1 VSAALRQTV
10 HVVWFKRDLRVLD
23 HAPLA
28 QAADRGRVLPLYVIE
43 PSLLAAPDFDA
54 LHFEFIRECLVELR
68 ETLHRRGAPLIVRV
82 GEVVDVLRELA
93 AGFELAGLWSHEETG
108 NAVTYARDRAV
119 AAWCRAQG
127 IPWVEVAQSGVVRRL
142 ESRDGWSREWSRRM
156 RMPLTP
162 APALSAP
169 AGLDPGRVPTADDLG
184 LRHACAAVARRS
196 DVQVGGEHRALATLE
211 AFLAGRGA
219 RYAKEMSS
227 PITAPSSCSRLS
239 PYLAWGAISMR
250 TVVQRAET
258 ALAEAA
264 QGNASIPRGSL
275 RAFLGRLHWHCH
287 FIQKLESEPAI
298 EHRCFN
304 RACEGLRSE
313 ARPAHFAAWCEGRTG
328 YPFVDACMRYLQTHG
343 WINFRMRAMLVSF
356 AAYDLW
362 LDWRSFRDFLARQF
376 IDYEPGIHYSQLQ
389 MQSGVTGI
397 NTLRIYSPVKQ
408 GIDQDRDGVFVRRWC
423 PELAGVPATALH
435 TPWVMSSVQ
444 QRKAGC
450 VLDRDY
456 PRPIVDHAAAVRYAR
471 AQFADVRRSAF
482 GRQEAERVYEL
493 HGSRR
498 GPPGSA
504 QRRRS
509 RARRLTGADEPEFGR
524 TRERRGDGNS
534 GQLGL
539 ALDD

>member
-1 VSAALRQTV
+1 MR
-10 HVVWFKRDLRVLD
+10 
-23 HAPLA
+23 
-28 QAADRGRVLPLYVIE
+28 LPLTVP
-43 PSLLAAPDFDA
+43 PSLSGP
-54 LHFEFIRECLVELR
+54 
-68 ETLHRRGAPLIVRV
+68 G
-82 GEVVDVLRELA
+82 
-93 AGFELAGLWSHEETG
+93 
-108 NAVTYARDRAV
+108 
-119 AAWCRAQG
+119 G
-127 IPWVEVAQSGVVRRL
+127 I
-142 ESRDGWSREWSRRM
+142 
-156 RMPLTP
+156 
-162 APALSAP
+162 
-169 AGLDPGRVPTADDLG
+169 DPGRLPTTGELG
-184 LRHACAAVARRS
+184 LTHACAAVERRG
-196 DVQVGGEHRALATLE
+196 DVQAGGEKRALATLDG
-211 AFLAGRGA
+211 FLAGRGA

-227 PITAPSSCSRLS
+227 PLTAPSSCSRLS

-250 TVVQRAET
+250 TVVQRADA
-258 ALAEAA
+258 ALADAVDGSAA
-264 QGNASIPRGSL
+264 IPRASL

-287 FIQKLESEPAI
+287 FMQKLESEPAI

-304 RACEGLRSE
+304 RAYEDLRSE
-313 ARPAHFAAWCEGRTG
+313 AHPERLGAWCEGRTG

-362 LDWRSFRDFLARQF
+362 LDWRRLRDFLARQF
-376 IDYEPGIHYSQLQ
+376 ADYEPGIHYSQLQ

-408 GIDQDRDGVFVRRWC
+408 GVDQDPDGAFVRRWC
-423 PELAGVPATALH
+423 PELAGVPTSAVH
-435 TPWVMSSVQ
+435 TPWMLSPAQ
-444 QRKAGC
+444 QRKSGC

-456 PRPIVDHAAAVRYAR
+456 PRPIVDHAAAVRHAR
-471 AQFADVRRSAF
+471 ARFAEVRRSDF
-482 GRQEAERVYEL
+482 GREEAARVYAL

-524 TRERRGDGNS
+524 TPERRGDGNS